1 MVIKR
6 LYCMYYPDHIRFVLI
21 YVIKTIIGKF
31 YVGISFL
38 YHKEGCSNMIFP
50 IIVHMLCG
58 FKNLTILNTLF
69 LPPILTFLLF
79 DTSK

>member
-38 YHKEGCSNMIFP
+38 YHKERLFQHDFSNYSAY
-50 IIVHMLCG
+50 VVWY
-58 FKNLTILNTLF
+58 
-69 LPPILTFLLF
+69 
-79 DTSK
+79 